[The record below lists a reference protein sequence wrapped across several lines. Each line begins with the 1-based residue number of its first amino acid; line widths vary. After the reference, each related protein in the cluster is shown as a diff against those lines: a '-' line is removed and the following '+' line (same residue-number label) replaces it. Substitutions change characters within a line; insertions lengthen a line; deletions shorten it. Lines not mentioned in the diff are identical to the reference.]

1 MKKRGLFIPAVLLG
15 VVIVLLGTSAV
26 VLELTDGVPKI
37 KQIAKEDKR
46 TDVKTENY
54 EPLNVTKEY
63 EAFTIDNPKALLNNN
78 TEDSNHENNEAE
90 SNSDDYKLGEE
101 ADTEADEETANTEEE
116 ADKVEKEKK
125 KSNKN
130 SYLWADSSK
139 KKLTGDS
146 AYDILEEV
154 ENMEYVMPGDRSVAR
169 MIINELY
176 AKHGAKFKDK
186 EVQKFFNNKKWY
198 KKIKKKV
205 STDKAFSKMSKLEK
219 KNIEILDKIDKG
231 N

>member
-15 VVIVLLGTSAV
+15 IVIVLLGTSAV
-26 VLELTDGVPKI
+26 ALELTDGVPKI
-37 KQIAKEDKR
+37 KQIAKEEKR

-139 KKLTGDS
+139 KKLTEDS

-205 STDKAFSKMSKLEK
+205 STDKAFFKMSKLEK

>member
-1 MKKRGLFIPAVLLG
+1 MKKRGLLIFAVLLG
-15 VVIVLLGTSAV
+15 GVIVLLGTSAV
-26 VLELTDGVPKI
+26 VLEITDGVPKI
-37 KQIAKEDKR
+37 KQISKEEKI
-46 TDVKTENY
+46 TDTKIENY

-63 EAFTIDNPKALLNNN
+63 DAFTINNPKALLNNN
-78 TEDSNHENNEAE
+78 TEDSNHENNEADGA
-90 SNSDDYKLGEE
+90 SDDYKL
-101 ADTEADEETANTEEE
+101 DEETEKTEEE
-116 ADKVEKEKK
+116 ADKVEKENKK
-125 KSNKN
+125 KNKN

-139 KKLTGDS
+139 KKLTEDS
-146 AYDILEEV
+146 AYDIIEKV
-154 ENMEYVMPGDRSVAR
+154 ENMEYVMPGARSAAR

-205 STDKAFSKMSKLEK
+205 STDKAFSKMSKIEK
-219 KNIEILDKIDKG
+219 SNIEILDKIDKE

>member
-1 MKKRGLFIPAVLLG
+1 MKKRGLLISAVLLG
-15 VVIVLLGTSAV
+15 GVIVLLGTSAV
-26 VLELTDGVPKI
+26 VLEITDGVPKI
-37 KQIAKEDKR
+37 KQISKEEKI
-46 TDVKTENY
+46 TDTKIENY

-63 EAFTIDNPKALLNNN
+63 DAFTINNPKALLNNN
-78 TEDSNHENNEAE
+78 TEDSNHENNEADGT
-90 SNSDDYKLGEE
+90 SDDYKL
-101 ADTEADEETANTEEE
+101 DEETEKTEEE
-116 ADKVEKEKK
+116 ADKVEKENKK
-125 KSNKN
+125 KNKN

-139 KKLTGDS
+139 KKLTEDS
-146 AYDILEEV
+146 AYDIIEKV
-154 ENMEYVMPGDRSVAR
+154 ENMEYVMPGDRSAAR

-205 STDKAFSKMSKLEK
+205 STDKAFSKMSKIEK
-219 KNIEILDKIDKG
+219 SNIEILDKIDKE

>member
-1 MKKRGLFIPAVLLG
+1 MKKRGLLISAVLLG
-15 VVIVLLGTSAV
+15 GVIVLLGTSAV
-26 VLELTDGVPKI
+26 VLEITDGVPKI
-37 KQIAKEDKR
+37 KQISKEEKI
-46 TDVKTENY
+46 TDTKIENY

-63 EAFTIDNPKALLNNN
+63 DAFTINNPKALLNNN
-78 TEDSNHENNEAE
+78 TEDSNHENNEADGA
-90 SNSDDYKLGEE
+90 SDDYKL
-101 ADTEADEETANTEEE
+101 DEETEKTEEE
-116 ADKVEKEKK
+116 ADKVEKENKK
-125 KSNKN
+125 KNKN

-139 KKLTGDS
+139 KKLTEDS
-146 AYDILEEV
+146 AYDIIEKV
-154 ENMEYVMPGDRSVAR
+154 ENMEYVMPGDRSAAR

-205 STDKAFSKMSKLEK
+205 STDKAFSKMSKIEK
-219 KNIEILDKIDKG
+219 SNIEILDKIDKK

>member
-1 MKKRGLFIPAVLLG
+1 MKKRGLLISAVLLG
-15 VVIVLLGTSAV
+15 GVIVLLGTSAV
-26 VLELTDGVPKI
+26 VLEITDGVPKI
-37 KQIAKEDKR
+37 KQISKEEKI
-46 TDVKTENY
+46 TDTKIENY

-63 EAFTIDNPKALLNNN
+63 DAFTINNPKALLNNN
-78 TEDSNHENNEAE
+78 TEDSNHENNEADGA
-90 SNSDDYKLGEE
+90 SDDYKL
-101 ADTEADEETANTEEE
+101 DEETEKTEEE
-116 ADKVEKEKK
+116 ADKVEKENKK
-125 KSNKN
+125 KNKN

-139 KKLTGDS
+139 KKLTEDS
-146 AYDILEEV
+146 AYDIIKKV
-154 ENMEYVMPGDRSVAR
+154 ENMEYVMPGDRSAAR

-219 KNIEILDKIDKG
+219 SNIEILDKIDKE

>member
-1 MKKRGLFIPAVLLG
+1 MKKRGLLIFAVLLG
-15 VVIVLLGTSAV
+15 GGIVLLGTSAV
-26 VLELTDGVPKI
+26 VLEITDGVPKI
-37 KQIAKEDKR
+37 KQISKEEKI
-46 TDVKTENY
+46 TDTKIENY

-63 EAFTIDNPKALLNNN
+63 DAFTINNPKALLNNN
-78 TEDSNHENNEAE
+78 TEDSNHENNEADGA
-90 SNSDDYKLGEE
+90 SDDYKL
-101 ADTEADEETANTEEE
+101 DEETEKTEEE
-116 ADKVEKEKK
+116 ADKVEKENKK
-125 KSNKN
+125 KNKN

-139 KKLTGDS
+139 KKLTEDS
-146 AYDILEEV
+146 AYDIIEKV
-154 ENMEYVMPGDRSVAR
+154 ENMEYVMPGARSAAR

-205 STDKAFSKMSKLEK
+205 STDKAFSKMSKIEK
-219 KNIEILDKIDKG
+219 SNIEILDKIDKE

>member
-1 MKKRGLFIPAVLLG
+1 MKKRGLLISAVLLG
-15 VVIVLLGTSAV
+15 GVIVLLGTSAV
-26 VLELTDGVPKI
+26 VLEITDGVPKI
-37 KQIAKEDKR
+37 KQISKEEKI
-46 TDVKTENY
+46 TDTKIENY

-63 EAFTIDNPKALLNNN
+63 DTFTINNPKALLNNN
-78 TEDSNHENNEAE
+78 TEDSNHENNEADGA
-90 SNSDDYKLGEE
+90 SDNYKL
-101 ADTEADEETANTEEE
+101 DEETEKTEEE
-116 ADKVEKEKK
+116 ADKVEKENKK
-125 KSNKN
+125 KNKN

-139 KKLTGDS
+139 KKLTEDS
-146 AYDILEEV
+146 AYDIIEKV
-154 ENMEYVMPGDRSVAR
+154 ENMEYVMPGDRSAAR

-205 STDKAFSKMSKLEK
+205 STDKAFSKMSKIEK
-219 KNIEILDKIDKG
+219 SNIEILDKIDKE

>member
-1 MKKRGLFIPAVLLG
+1 MKKRGLLISAVLLG
-15 VVIVLLGTSAV
+15 GVIVLLGTSAV
-26 VLELTDGVPKI
+26 VLEITDGVPKI
-37 KQIAKEDKR
+37 KQISKEEKI
-46 TDVKTENY
+46 TDTKIENY

-63 EAFTIDNPKALLNNN
+63 DAFTINNPKALLNNN
-78 TEDSNHENNEAE
+78 TEDSNHENNEADGT
-90 SNSDDYKLGEE
+90 SDDYKL
-101 ADTEADEETANTEEE
+101 DEETEKTEEE
-116 ADKVEKEKK
+116 ADKENKK
-125 KSNKN
+125 KNKN

-139 KKLTGDS
+139 KKLTEDS
-146 AYDILEEV
+146 AYDIIEKV
-154 ENMEYVMPGDRSVAR
+154 ENMEYVMPGDRSAAR

-205 STDKAFSKMSKLEK
+205 STDKAFSKMSKIEK
-219 KNIEILDKIDKG
+219 SNIEILDKIDKE

>member
-1 MKKRGLFIPAVLLG
+1 MKKRGLLISAVLLG
-15 VVIVLLGTSAV
+15 GVIVLLGTSAV
-26 VLELTDGVPKI
+26 VLEITDGVPKI
-37 KQIAKEDKR
+37 KQISKEEKI
-46 TDVKTENY
+46 TDTKIENY

-63 EAFTIDNPKALLNNN
+63 DAFTINNPKALLNNN
-78 TEDSNHENNEAE
+78 TEDSNHENNEADGA
-90 SNSDDYKLGEE
+90 SDDYKL
-101 ADTEADEETANTEEE
+101 DEETEKTEEE
-116 ADKVEKEKK
+116 ADKVEKENKK
-125 KSNKN
+125 KNKN

-139 KKLTGDS
+139 KKLTEDS
-146 AYDILEEV
+146 AYDIIEKV
-154 ENMEYVMPGDRSVAR
+154 ENMEYVMPGARSAAR

-205 STDKAFSKMSKLEK
+205 STDKAFSKMSKIEK
-219 KNIEILDKIDKG
+219 SNIEILDKIDKE

>member
-1 MKKRGLFIPAVLLG
+1 MKKRGLLISAVLLG
-15 VVIVLLGTSAV
+15 GVIVLLGTSAV
-26 VLELTDGVPKI
+26 VLEITDGVPKI
-37 KQIAKEDKR
+37 KQISKEEKI
-46 TDVKTENY
+46 TDTKIENY

-63 EAFTIDNPKALLNNN
+63 DAFTINNPKALLNNN
-78 TEDSNHENNEAE
+78 TEDSNHENNEDDGA
-90 SNSDDYKLGEE
+90 SDDYKL
-101 ADTEADEETANTEEE
+101 DEETEKTEEE
-116 ADKVEKEKK
+116 ADKVEKENKK
-125 KSNKN
+125 KNKN

-139 KKLTGDS
+139 KKLTEDS
-146 AYDILEEV
+146 AYDIIEKV
-154 ENMEYVMPGDRSVAR
+154 ENMEYVMPGDRSAAR

-205 STDKAFSKMSKLEK
+205 STDKAFSKMSKIEK
-219 KNIEILDKIDKG
+219 SNIEILDKIDKE

>member
-1 MKKRGLFIPAVLLG
+1 MKKRGLLISAVLLG
-15 VVIVLLGTSAV
+15 GVIVLLGTSAV
-26 VLELTDGVPKI
+26 VLEITDGVPKI
-37 KQIAKEDKR
+37 KQISKEEKI
-46 TDVKTENY
+46 TDTKIENY

-63 EAFTIDNPKALLNNN
+63 DAFTINNPKALLNNN
-78 TEDSNHENNEAE
+78 TEDSNHENNEADGA
-90 SNSDDYKLGEE
+90 SDDYKL
-101 ADTEADEETANTEEE
+101 DEETEKTEEE
-116 ADKVEKEKK
+116 ADKVEKENKK
-125 KSNKN
+125 KNKKKNKN

-139 KKLTGDS
+139 KKLTEDS
-146 AYDILEEV
+146 AYDIIEKV
-154 ENMEYVMPGDRSVAR
+154 ENMEYVMPGARSAAR

-205 STDKAFSKMSKLEK
+205 STDKAFSKMSKIEK
-219 KNIEILDKIDKG
+219 SNIEILDKIDKE

>member
-1 MKKRGLFIPAVLLG
+1 MKKRGLLISAVLLG
-15 VVIVLLGTSAV
+15 GVIVLLGTSAV
-26 VLELTDGVPKI
+26 VLEITDGVPKI
-37 KQIAKEDKR
+37 KQISKEEKI
-46 TDVKTENY
+46 TDTKIENY

-63 EAFTIDNPKALLNNN
+63 DAFTINNPKALLNNN
-78 TEDSNHENNEAE
+78 TEDSNHENNEDDGA
-90 SNSDDYKLGEE
+90 SDDYKL
-101 ADTEADEETANTEEE
+101 DEETEKTEEE
-116 ADKVEKEKK
+116 ADKVEKENKK
-125 KSNKN
+125 KNKN

-139 KKLTGDS
+139 KKLTEDS
-146 AYDILEEV
+146 AYDIIEKV
-154 ENMEYVMPGDRSVAR
+154 ENMEYVMPGARSAAR

-205 STDKAFSKMSKLEK
+205 STDKAFSKMSKIEK
-219 KNIEILDKIDKG
+219 SNIEILDKIDKK

>member
-1 MKKRGLFIPAVLLG
+1 MKKRGLLISAVLLG
-15 VVIVLLGTSAV
+15 GVIVLLGTSAV
-26 VLELTDGVPKI
+26 VLEITDGVPKI
-37 KQIAKEDKR
+37 KQISKGEKITDTKIED
-46 TDVKTENY
+46 Y

-63 EAFTIDNPKALLNNN
+63 DAFTINNPKALLNNN
-78 TEDSNHENNEAE
+78 TEDSNHENNEADGA
-90 SNSDDYKLGEE
+90 SDDYKL
-101 ADTEADEETANTEEE
+101 DEETEKTEEE
-116 ADKVEKEKK
+116 ADKVEKENKK
-125 KSNKN
+125 KNKN

-139 KKLTGDS
+139 KKLTEDS
-146 AYDILEEV
+146 AYDIIEKV
-154 ENMEYVMPGDRSVAR
+154 ENMEYVMPGDRSAAR

-205 STDKAFSKMSKLEK
+205 STDKAFSKMSKIEK
-219 KNIEILDKIDKG
+219 SNIEILDKIDKE

>member
-1 MKKRGLFIPAVLLG
+1 MKKRELLISAVLLG
-15 VVIVLLGTSAV
+15 GVIVLLGTSAV
-26 VLELTDGVPKI
+26 VLEITDGVPKI
-37 KQIAKEDKR
+37 KQISKEEKI
-46 TDVKTENY
+46 TDTKIENY

-63 EAFTIDNPKALLNNN
+63 DAFTINNPKALLNNN
-78 TEDSNHENNEAE
+78 TEDSNHENNEADGA
-90 SNSDDYKLGEE
+90 SDDYKL
-101 ADTEADEETANTEEE
+101 DEETEKTEEE
-116 ADKVEKEKK
+116 ADKVEKENKK
-125 KSNKN
+125 KNKN

-139 KKLTGDS
+139 KKLTEDS
-146 AYDILEEV
+146 AYDIIEKV
-154 ENMEYVMPGDRSVAR
+154 ENMEYVMPGDRSAAR

-205 STDKAFSKMSKLEK
+205 STDKAFSKMSKIEK
-219 KNIEILDKIDKG
+219 SNIEILDKIDKK

>member
-1 MKKRGLFIPAVLLG
+1 MKKRGLLISAVLLG
-15 VVIVLLGTSAV
+15 GVIVLLGTSAV
-26 VLELTDGVPKI
+26 VLEITDGVPKI
-37 KQIAKEDKR
+37 KQISKEEKI
-46 TDVKTENY
+46 TDTKIENY

-63 EAFTIDNPKALLNNN
+63 DAFTINNPKALLNNN
-78 TEDSNHENNEAE
+78 TEDSNHENNEDDGA
-90 SNSDDYKLGEE
+90 SDDYKL
-101 ADTEADEETANTEEE
+101 DEETEKTEEE
-116 ADKVEKEKK
+116 ADKVEKENKK
-125 KSNKN
+125 KNKN

-139 KKLTGDS
+139 KKLTEDS
-146 AYDILEEV
+146 AYDIIEKV
-154 ENMEYVMPGDRSVAR
+154 ENMEYVMPGDRSAAR

-205 STDKAFSKMSKLEK
+205 STDKAFSKMSKIEK
-219 KNIEILDKIDKG
+219 SNIEILDKIDKK

>member
-1 MKKRGLFIPAVLLG
+1 MKKRGLLISAVLLG
-15 VVIVLLGTSAV
+15 GVIVLLGTSAV
-26 VLELTDGVPKI
+26 VLEITDGVPKI
-37 KQIAKEDKR
+37 KQISKEEKI
-46 TDVKTENY
+46 TDTKIENY

-63 EAFTIDNPKALLNNN
+63 DAFTINNPKALLNNN
-78 TEDSNHENNEAE
+78 TEDSNHENNEADGT
-90 SNSDDYKLGEE
+90 SDDYKL
-101 ADTEADEETANTEEE
+101 DEETEKTEEE
-116 ADKVEKEKK
+116 ADKVEKENKK
-125 KSNKN
+125 KNKN

-139 KKLTGDS
+139 KKLTEDS
-146 AYDILEEV
+146 AYDIIEKV
-154 ENMEYVMPGDRSVAR
+154 ENMEYVMPGARSAAR

-205 STDKAFSKMSKLEK
+205 STDKAFSKMSKIEK
-219 KNIEILDKIDKG
+219 SNIEILDKIDKE

>member
-1 MKKRGLFIPAVLLG
+1 MKKRGLLISAVLLG
-15 VVIVLLGTSAV
+15 GVIVLLGTSAV
-26 VLELTDGVPKI
+26 VLEITDGVPKI
-37 KQIAKEDKR
+37 KQISKEEKI
-46 TDVKTENY
+46 TDTKIENY

-63 EAFTIDNPKALLNNN
+63 DAFTINNPKALLNNN
-78 TEDSNHENNEAE
+78 TEDSNHENNEADGA
-90 SNSDDYKLGEE
+90 SDDYKL
-101 ADTEADEETANTEEE
+101 DEETEKTKEE
-116 ADKVEKEKK
+116 ADKVEKENKK
-125 KSNKN
+125 KNKN

-139 KKLTGDS
+139 KKLTEDS
-146 AYDILEEV
+146 AYDIIEKV
-154 ENMEYVMPGDRSVAR
+154 ENMEYVMPGDRSAAR

-219 KNIEILDKIDKG
+219 SNIEILDKIDKE

>member
-1 MKKRGLFIPAVLLG
+1 MKKRGLLISAVLLG
-15 VVIVLLGTSAV
+15 GVIVLLGTSAV
-26 VLELTDGVPKI
+26 VLEITDGVPKI
-37 KQIAKEDKR
+37 KQISKEEKI
-46 TDVKTENY
+46 TDTKIENY

-63 EAFTIDNPKALLNNN
+63 DAFTINNPKALLNNN
-78 TEDSNHENNEAE
+78 TEDSNHENNEADGA
-90 SNSDDYKLGEE
+90 SDDYKL
-101 ADTEADEETANTEEE
+101 DEETEKTEEE
-116 ADKVEKEKK
+116 ADKVEKEIKK
-125 KSNKN
+125 KKKN

-139 KKLTGDS
+139 KKLTEDS
-146 AYDILEEV
+146 AYDIIEKV
-154 ENMEYVMPGDRSVAR
+154 ENMEYVMPGARSAAR

-205 STDKAFSKMSKLEK
+205 STDKAFSKMSKIEK
-219 KNIEILDKIDKG
+219 SNIEILDKIDKE

>member
-15 VVIVLLGTSAV
+15 VVIVLSGTSSV
-26 VLELTDGVPKI
+26 MLEFTDGVPKI
-37 KQIAKEDKR
+37 KQIAKEEKK
-46 TDVKTENY
+46 TDVKTEDY
-54 EPLNVTKEY
+54 EPLNVTKEH
-63 EAFTIDNPKALLNNN
+63 EAFTINNPKALLNNN
-78 TEDSNHENNEAE
+78 TEASNQE
-90 SNSDDYKLGEE
+90 DD
-101 ADTEADEETANTEEE
+101 EADEETANTEEE
-116 ADKVEKEKK
+116 AEKVEKVKK
-125 KSNKN
+125 KSAKN

-139 KKLTGDS
+139 KKLTEDG
-146 AYDILEEV
+146 AYDIIEEV
-154 ENMEYVMPGDRSVAR
+154 ENMEYVMPGDRSAAR

-186 EVQKFFNNKKWY
+186 EVQKFFNSKKWY

-219 KNIEILDKIDKG
+219 TNIEILDKIDKE